1 MSFPLTR
8 LAEAIKEAKEK
19 CKPRRFTQS
28 VELIVTFR
36 DLDVKKPENRLNLT
50 VVLPHPPK
58 NKIPKVAVI
67 ASGDLAL
74 KAKEAGADLVID
86 RDELAKIASD
96 KKQVKK
102 IASEYDFFFAQ
113 ADMMPLVGRFLG
125 RYLGPRGKMPTPI
138 PPTADISA
146 FIERARKSI
155 RLRMRNQP
163 QVMCRIGSEEQSS
176 EEIVRNAEEVLN
188 AITKRIDPRHIS
200 KVYIKLTMGPVVEVK
215 RR

>member
-125 RYLGPRGKMPTPI
+125 RYLGPRGKMPVPI

-155 RLRMRNQP
+155 RLRMRNQS

-188 AITKRIDPRHIS
+188 AIAKRIDPRHIS

>member
-125 RYLGPRGKMPTPI
+125 RYLGPRGKMPVPI

-146 FIERARKSI
+146 FIKRARKSI

-200 KVYIKLTMGPVVEVK
+200 KVYVKLTMGPVVEVK